1 MNKSR
6 KGWSRELQ
14 CRKELEE
21 QGWTILFKSQSIR
34 FGKVDF
40 GPQNEKHEEAKFDV
54 VAVKSVPQFGV
65 PNFTPVWR
73 FISCKHFGKSNNYL
87 SHQQKIKEFKSRYNL
102 GEMLFEL
109 WLWKSPRWTGRGK
122 NKVWQDGQWK
132 KIQL

>member
-40 GPQNEKHEEAKFDV
+40 GPQNEKHEEAKF
-54 VAVKSVPQFGV
+54 AREEAQRKQ
-65 PNFTPVWR
+65 TAR
-73 FISCKHFGKSNNYL
+73 H
-87 SHQQKIKEFKSRYNL
+87 HR
-102 GEMLFEL
+102 
-109 WLWKSPRWTGRGK
+109 
-122 NKVWQDGQWK
+122 
-132 KIQL
+132 